1 MNRQPREV
9 SADLAALFRRVYSPR
24 HAATRIAALP
34 LATEAEIEY
43 WTMLA
48 VGWATA
54 HEISIGDVW
63 GESEDDAAATLADEM
78 ADTPTAAELAEWYIR
93 IPATPRRSVAEALA
107 DEMAEDDAAEMAEE
121 MAEDSGPTES
131 GPTESEL
138 AEYAAYCYG
147 GAAWSQEA
155 RP

>member
-9 SADLAALFRRVYSPR
+9 SADLVALFRRVYSR
-24 HAATRIAALP
+24 GHATARIAAMP
-34 LATEAEIEY
+34 TATDAEIEY
-43 WTMLA
+43 WTILA
-48 VGWATA
+48 VDWATA

-93 IPATPRRSVAEALA
+93 IPATPRRSEAEALA
-107 DEMAEDDAAEMAEE
+107 DTLAEDDAATLADAMAEPQPNPTQPV
-121 MAEDSGPTES
+121 GPTVADWE
-131 GPTESEL
+131 
-138 AEYAAYCYG
+138 AYAAY
-147 GAAWSQEA
+147 WPQES